1 MSGSTDES
9 TPVAPLLLMRGSP
22 ESLAALRRLLAER
35 FPPATPRFA
44 AVLPTGATAID
55 ELTGGGLPAGG
66 ITEVVAPAP
75 SSGGQLLMLSLLA
88 TTRAR
93 RARAAL
99 VDGLDAFDP
108 QSHEPSSLQHLVWV
122 RCRTLD
128 EALHA
133 ADLLVRDANFAL
145 VVVDLRGFTLS
156 ALRGVPATTWYRWQR
171 AVERTDLALVVL
183 TTAAPFRQALRQAQ
197 GPERVEGL
205 VGSAQLRLY
214 LAGTFQLAAFDE
226 EQVGLAFRLPVEVQ
240 RRRLHEERRSA

>member
-1 MSGSTDES
+1 
-9 TPVAPLLLMRGSP
+9 MRGSP

-35 FPPATPRFA
+35 FPPAAPRFA
-44 AVLPTGATAID
+44 AVLPTGVTAID

-88 TTRAR
+88 VTRAR

-108 QSHEPSSLQHLVWV
+108 QSHEPSTLQHLVWV
-122 RCRTLD
+122 RCRMLD

-145 VVVDLRGFTLS
+145 VVVDLRGFTLP
-156 ALRGVPATTWYRWQR
+156 ALRRVPATTWYRWQR

-183 TTAAPFRQALRQAQ
+183 TTVA
-197 GPERVEGL
+197 L
-205 VGSAQLRLY
+205 VGSARLRLN
-214 LAGTFQLAAFDE
+214 LAGTFLLAAFDE
-226 EQVGLAFRLPVEVQ
+226 EQTRLAFRLQVEVQ
-240 RRRLHEERRSA
+240 RSRGQEERRSA

>member
-9 TPVAPLLLMRGSP
+9 TPVAPPLLMRGSP

-35 FPPATPRFA
+35 FPPAAPRFA
-44 AVLPTGATAID
+44 AVLPTGAPAID
-55 ELTGGGLPAGG
+55 GLTGGGLPAGE

-88 TTRAR
+88 ATRAR

-108 QSHEPSSLQHLVWV
+108 QSHEPSSLQHLIWV

-133 ADLLVRDANFAL
+133 TDLLVRDANFAL

-156 ALRGVPATTWYRWQR
+156 ALRGMPATTWYRWQR

-183 TTAAPFRQALRQAQ
+183 TTMA
-197 GPERVEGL
+197 L

-226 EQVGLAFRLPVEVQ
+226 EQARLAFRLPVEVQ

>member
-1 MSGSTDES
+1 
-9 TPVAPLLLMRGSP
+9 MRGSP

-35 FPPATPRFA
+35 FPPTAPRFA
-44 AVLPTGATAID
+44 AVLPTGIAAID

-88 TTRAR
+88 STRAR

-108 QSHEPSSLQHLVWV
+108 QSHEPSILQHLVWV

-128 EALHA
+128 EALRA

-145 VVVDLRGFTLS
+145 VVVDLRGFTRP
-156 ALRGVPATTWYRWQR
+156 ALRSVPATTWYRWQR

-183 TTAAPFRQALRQAQ
+183 TTVAPFRPAQ
-197 GPERVEGL
+197 GPEQVEGL
-205 VGSAQLRLY
+205 VGSARLRLN

-226 EQVGLAFRLPVEVQ
+226 EQARLALQLQVEVQ
-240 RRRLHEERRSA
+240 RSRIQEERRSA

>member
-9 TPVAPLLLMRGSP
+9 TPVAPPLLMRGSP

-35 FPPATPRFA
+35 FPPAAPRFA

-55 ELTGGGLPAGG
+55 GLTGGGLPVGG

-88 TTRAR
+88 ATRAR

-108 QSHEPSSLQHLVWV
+108 QSHEPSSLQHLIWV

-183 TTAAPFRQALRQAQ
+183 TTMA
-197 GPERVEGL
+197 L
-205 VGSAQLRLY
+205 VGSAQLRFY

-226 EQVGLAFRLPVEVQ
+226 EQARLAFRLPVEVQ

>member
-1 MSGSTDES
+1 
-9 TPVAPLLLMRGSP
+9 MRGSP

-35 FPPATPRFA
+35 FPPAAPRFA

-55 ELTGGGLPAGG
+55 GLTGGGLPVGG

-88 TTRAR
+88 ATRAR

-108 QSHEPSSLQHLVWV
+108 QSHEPSSLQHLIWV

-133 ADLLVRDANFAL
+133 TDLLVRDANFAL

-156 ALRGVPATTWYRWQR
+156 ALRGMPATTWYRWQR
-171 AVERTDLALVVL
+171 AVERTDLALMVL
-183 TTAAPFRQALRQAQ
+183 TTMA
-197 GPERVEGL
+197 L

-226 EQVGLAFRLPVEVQ
+226 EQARLAFRLPVEVQ

>member
-1 MSGSTDES
+1 
-9 TPVAPLLLMRGSP
+9 MRGSP

-35 FPPATPRFA
+35 FPPAAPRFA
-44 AVLPTGATAID
+44 AVLPTGITAID
-55 ELTGGGLPAGG
+55 EPAGGGLPAGG

-75 SSGGQLLMLSLLA
+75 SSGGQLLMLSLLTA
-88 TTRAR
+88 TRAR
-93 RARAAL
+93 RTRAAL

-108 QSHEPSSLQHLVWV
+108 QSHEPSSLQHLIWV

-145 VVVDLRGFTLS
+145 VVVDLRGFALP

-183 TTAAPFRQALRQAQ
+183 TTVAL
-197 GPERVEGL
+197 VS
-205 VGSAQLRLY
+205 SARLRLNLTRVFK
-214 LAGTFQLAAFDE
+214 LAVFDE
-226 EQVGLAFRLPVEVQ
+226 EQAQLAFRLPVEIQ
-240 RRRLHEERRSA
+240 RSRGQEERRSA

>member
-1 MSGSTDES
+1 MSGSTDEP
-9 TPVAPLLLMRGSP
+9 TPVAPPLLMRGSP

-35 FPPATPRFA
+35 FPPAAPRFA
-44 AVLPTGATAID
+44 AVLPTGAPAID
-55 ELTGGGLPAGG
+55 GLTGGGLPAGE

-88 TTRAR
+88 ATRAR
-93 RARAAL
+93 RARVAL

-108 QSHEPSSLQHLVWV
+108 QSHEPSSLQHLIWV

-133 ADLLVRDANFAL
+133 TDLLVRDANFAL

-156 ALRGVPATTWYRWQR
+156 ALRGMPATTWYRWQR
-171 AVERTDLALVVL
+171 AVERTDLALMVL
-183 TTAAPFRQALRQAQ
+183 TTMA
-197 GPERVEGL
+197 L

-226 EQVGLAFRLPVEVQ
+226 EQARLAFRLPVEVQ

>member
-1 MSGSTDES
+1 
-9 TPVAPLLLMRGSP
+9 
-22 ESLAALRRLLAER
+22 
-35 FPPATPRFA
+35 
-44 AVLPTGATAID
+44 
-55 ELTGGGLPAGG
+55 
-66 ITEVVAPAP
+66 
-75 SSGGQLLMLSLLA
+75 MLSLLA

-108 QSHEPSSLQHLVWV
+108 QSHEPSSLQHLIWV

-145 VVVDLRGFTLS
+145 VVVDLRGFTLP

-183 TTAAPFRQALRQAQ
+183 TTAA
-197 GPERVEGL
+197 L

-226 EQVGLAFRLPVEVQ
+226 EQARLAFRLPVEVQ
-240 RRRLHEERRSA
+240 RSRLHEERRSA